1 MWFIGPQGALGSE
14 TGHRDVP
21 RARQVLQL
29 CHLGIREQR
38 SLLSASGNFSFT
50 RVCTKMQDVRSGSGL
65 LAEAALTHGLVNSAG
80 GGWNC
85 ITYTV
90 SLFIRWLT

>member
-21 RARQVLQL
+21 WARQVLQL